1 MSFVGFLGDHV
12 CTTRELILGR
22 ERGRAMLH
30 SCSQF
35 PGNSGCQPRI
45 AASRRKHEG
54 GVIQPKLD
62 PPFRPPA
69 ERAIDPNA
77 CCFHRGGAAAG
88 YAKKPGDGRLP
99 RPTARLDGRG
109 QSSCGCVAP
118 LSAGLPRPWGAV
130 PGQPRSSALW
140 PWYIRQLLRR
150 AYTLEYC
157 WPSSGARRLPVE
169 HYFGIRKMKVRRA
182 KESGKVKD
190 NLSDFVGF

>member
-1 MSFVGFLGDHV
+1 
-12 CTTRELILGR
+12 
-22 ERGRAMLH
+22 MLH

-77 CCFHRGGAAAG
+77 CCFHRGGAAG

-109 QSSCGCVAP
+109 KAVVAVWRLLAPGCP
-118 LSAGLPRPWGAV
+118 DLGE
-130 PGQPRSSALW
+130 PGQASLGRALCG
-140 PWYIRQLLRR
+140 R
-150 AYTLEYC
+150 
-157 WPSSGARRLPVE
+157 
-169 HYFGIRKMKVRRA
+169 GI
-182 KESGKVKD
+182 
-190 NLSDFVGF
+190 

>member
-1 MSFVGFLGDHV
+1 
-12 CTTRELILGR
+12 
-22 ERGRAMLH
+22 MLH

-77 CCFHRGGAAAG
+77 CCFHRGGAAG

-109 QSSCGCVAP
+109 KAVVAVWRLLAPASPDLGEPCQASLGRALCG
-118 LSAGLPRPWGAV
+118 R
-130 PGQPRSSALW
+130 
-140 PWYIRQLLRR
+140 
-150 AYTLEYC
+150 
-157 WPSSGARRLPVE
+157 
-169 HYFGIRKMKVRRA
+169 GI
-182 KESGKVKD
+182 
-190 NLSDFVGF
+190 

>member
-1 MSFVGFLGDHV
+1 
-12 CTTRELILGR
+12 
-22 ERGRAMLH
+22 MLH

-88 YAKKPGDGRLP
+88 YAKKPGDGRL
-99 RPTARLDGRG
+99 
-109 QSSCGCVAP
+109 
-118 LSAGLPRPWGAV
+118 
-130 PGQPRSSALW
+130 
-140 PWYIRQLLRR
+140 
-150 AYTLEYC
+150 
-157 WPSSGARRLPVE
+157 
-169 HYFGIRKMKVRRA
+169 
-182 KESGKVKD
+182 
-190 NLSDFVGF
+190 

>member
-1 MSFVGFLGDHV
+1 MSFVGFLGDHHV
-12 CTTRELILGR
+12 CTTRSARELILGR

-77 CCFHRGGAAAG
+77 CCFHRGGAAG

-109 QSSCGCVAP
+109 KAVVAVWRLLAPGCPDLGEPCQASLGRALCG
-118 LSAGLPRPWGAV
+118 R
-130 PGQPRSSALW
+130 
-140 PWYIRQLLRR
+140 
-150 AYTLEYC
+150 
-157 WPSSGARRLPVE
+157 
-169 HYFGIRKMKVRRA
+169 GI
-182 KESGKVKD
+182 
-190 NLSDFVGF
+190 

>member
-22 ERGRAMLH
+22 EGGQCCIPARSSRETVAVSRVLPRHAASTREALYNPSWILH
-30 SCSQF
+30 SDLRPSE
-35 PGNSGCQPRI
+35 PSTLMPV
-45 AASRRKHEG
+45 ASTG
-54 GVIQPKLD
+54 G
-62 PPFRPPA
+62 
-69 ERAIDPNA
+69 
-77 CCFHRGGAAAG
+77 GAAG

-140 PWYIRQLLRR
+140 PVYKTIVTPRLYFRILLAVKRS
-150 AYTLEYC
+150 
-157 WPSSGARRLPVE
+157 PSSTGRTLLWNQE
-169 HYFGIRKMKVRRA
+169 NEGE
-182 KESGKVKD
+182 ESEREWE
-190 NLSDFVGF
+190 SERQSE

>member
-1 MSFVGFLGDHV
+1 
-12 CTTRELILGR
+12 
-22 ERGRAMLH
+22 MLH

-88 YAKKPGDGRLP
+88 YAKKPV
-99 RPTARLDGRG
+99 
-109 QSSCGCVAP
+109 VA
-118 LSAGLPRPWGAV
+118 
-130 PGQPRSSALW
+130 
-140 PWYIRQLLRR
+140 
-150 AYTLEYC
+150 
-157 WPSSGARRLPVE
+157 ARRTGKAVVLWRLLAPAQTL
-169 HYFGIRKMKVRRA
+169 GSRARRVRP
-182 KESGKVKD
+182 G
-190 NLSDFVGF
+190 